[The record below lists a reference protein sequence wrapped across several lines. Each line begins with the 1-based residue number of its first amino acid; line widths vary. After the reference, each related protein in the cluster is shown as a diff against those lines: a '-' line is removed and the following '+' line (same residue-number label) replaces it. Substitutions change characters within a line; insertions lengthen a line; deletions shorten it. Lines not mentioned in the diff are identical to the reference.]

1 MPKRSKVRPD
11 KREECTKMV
20 KSLVVLS
27 LWFQLAIS
35 FIDTKNAHNSKNGLE
50 LKNVG
55 DEEVQGCWTDLD
67 QVFLSM
73 CFDISSN
80 LIRITTSL
88 NGEVPLALY
97 YTNNLR
103 NIHYIQVLGSGILR

>member
-1 MPKRSKVRPD
+1 
-11 KREECTKMV
+11 MV

-103 NIHYIQVLGSGILR
+103 NIDYIQVLGSGILR